1 MAIAAAAVKELRDKT
16 GAGMLECKKAL
27 EESKGDVDAAV
38 EYLRKQGLAAAQKRA
53 DRAADEGLVESY
65 IHPGGKVGVLV
76 EVNSETD
83 FVARTGEFKALVK
96 DLAMQVAAAAPVA
109 VSRED
114 LSKELVDKEREI
126 LAAQAAGLKKPPE
139 VVDKIVTGKME
150 KFYKEVCLVEQA
162 YIKDPKT
169 TVQDRIKEVM
179 SVLGENIVVR
189 RFARFKLGA
198 D

>member
-1 MAIAAAAVKELRDKT
+1 MAIAAAVVKELRDKT

-27 EESKGDVDAAV
+27 EENEGNVEAAV

-53 DRAADEGLVESY
+53 DRAAEQGLVESY
-65 IHPGGKVGVLV
+65 IHPGAKVGVLI

-83 FVARTGEFKALVK
+83 FVARTDEFKALAK

-109 VSRED
+109 VGREGLPED
-114 LSKELVDKEREI
+114 LVGKEKEI
-126 LAAQAAGLKKPPE
+126 LMAQAEGLKKPPQVLE
-139 VVDKIVTGKME
+139 KIVSGKME
-150 KFYKEVCLVEQA
+150 KFYKEVCLLEQA
-162 YIKDPKT
+162 YIKDPKM
-169 TVQDRIKEVM
+169 TVQDRIKETM

>member
-1 MAIAAAAVKELRDKT
+1 MAIAAAVVKELRDKT

-27 EESKGDVDAAV
+27 EENEGNIEAAV

-53 DRAADEGLVESY
+53 DRAAEQGLVESY
-65 IHPGGKVGVLV
+65 IHPGAKVGVLI

-83 FVARTGEFKALVK
+83 FVARTDEFKALAK

-109 VSRED
+109 VRREELPED
-114 LSKELVDKEREI
+114 LVGKEKEI
-126 LAAQAAGLKKPPE
+126 LMAQAEGLKKPPQVLE
-139 VVDKIVTGKME
+139 KIVSGKMD
-150 KFYKEVCLVEQA
+150 KFYKEVCLLEQA
-162 YIKDPKT
+162 YIKDPKM
-169 TVQDRIKEVM
+169 TVQDRIKETM